1 MHPRSKSVSVE
12 GEITESQLQAYVCW
26 VNGQLRRVAGAAP
39 IRELRA
45 DMRDGTALA
54 NLLLAL
60 LGVRVHVHETP
71 STADEARDNVE
82 AVLGFIA
89 SRGVRLHQTS
99 AQDIIDGNLKPIM
112 RVVLAL
118 AAHFK
123 PTSQRRRYS
132 GSGAGEASSPTAMAN
147 RAPRSAVAMAQSAA
161 AICEAR
167 VPPCPLQSEDS
178 APPGLPETPS
188 SPSALTFRSVRDRV
202 RHYEGQRGHGV
213 TGDTPASPR
222 SQCDA
227 TSMKPIAVAPA
238 DHVTDTSGQS
248 EQGRTTLKERL
259 RIYSEDGGGFLEA
272 VGWEAD
278 VRSVQ
283 NLLNSLQAVLLNGIL
298 SEEEEEEL
306 QLQLS
311 EDNAWEKTIILQGRL
326 HQATE
331 ECHLLKQD
339 VLKWKQESVHTKGVV
354 DGLRSCLTQQE
365 ATLLQAK
372 QELLR
377 ANIERES
384 AVHHNAELQKKLEEK
399 SALISELRRE
409 ATLRRREGEEG
420 RSQRRSFSNGAARPS
435 GLTSPGH
442 NASGHS
448 SPGHNSPSHSY
459 VHANHS
465 LIRESLGSLRRGL
478 SSHDPRQH
486 TLDTLEQSILV
497 LLESSGR
504 ASQARD
510 ARAGTKQTSAAP
522 RAPLAVA
529 GPPHATSTSAS
540 NSPAS

>member
-1 MHPRSKSVSVE
+1 MPREELQMTHLPTS
-12 GEITESQLQAYVCW
+12 TESSSQLQAYVCW
-26 VNGQLRRVAGAAP
+26 VNGQLRRVPGAAP

-60 LGVRVHVHETP
+60 LGVHVHVHETP

-123 PTSQRRRYS
+123 PINHRRRYS
-132 GSGAGEASSPTAMAN
+132 GSGVDEASSPTAMAN
-147 RAPRSAVAMAQSAA
+147 RAPRSAVSMAQSPA

-167 VPPCPLQSEDS
+167 VPPCPPQSEDS

-188 SPSALTFRSVRDRV
+188 SPSAVTFRSVRDRV

-227 TSMKPIAVAPA
+227 TSIKPIAVALA

-278 VRSVQ
+278 VRGVQ

-420 RSQRRSFSNGAARPS
+420 RSQRRSCSNGAARPS

-442 NASGHS
+442 N
-448 SPGHNSPSHSY
+448 PGHTSASHSY

-504 ASQARD
+504 ASHARD
-510 ARAGTKQTSAAP
+510 ARAGTKPTSAGP

-529 GPPHATSTSAS
+529 APPHAASASAS

>member
-1 MHPRSKSVSVE
+1 MNFVRTQHCIALTHKRMTFLCFIFFRE
-12 GEITESQLQAYVCW
+12 GLQMTHLPTSTESSSQLQAYVCW

-161 AICEAR
+161 AICEA
-167 VPPCPLQSEDS
+167 
-178 APPGLPETPS
+178 
-188 SPSALTFRSVRDRV
+188 
-202 RHYEGQRGHGV
+202 
-213 TGDTPASPR
+213 R

>member
-1 MHPRSKSVSVE
+1 MTHLPTS
-12 GEITESQLQAYVCW
+12 TESSRRILTPLSQLQAYVCW
-26 VNGQLRRVAGAAP
+26 VNGQLRRVPGAAP

-123 PTSQRRRYS
+123 PINHRRRYS
-132 GSGAGEASSPTAMAN
+132 GSGVDEASSPTAMAN
-147 RAPRSAVAMAQSAA
+147 RAPRSAIAMAQSAA

-167 VPPCPLQSEDS
+167 
-178 APPGLPETPS
+178 
-188 SPSALTFRSVRDRV
+188 
-202 RHYEGQRGHGV
+202 
-213 TGDTPASPR
+213 

-227 TSMKPIAVAPA
+227 TSVKPIAVAPA
-238 DHVTDTSGQS
+238 DHMTDTSGQS

-278 VRSVQ
+278 VRGVQ

-311 EDNAWEKTIILQGRL
+311 EENAWEKTIILQGRL

-435 GLTSPGH
+435 GLTSPSH
-442 NASGHS
+442 N
-448 SPGHNSPSHSY
+448 PGHTSASHSY

-504 ASQARD
+504 ASHARD
-510 ARAGTKQTSAAP
+510 ARAGTKPTSAGP

-529 GPPHATSTSAS
+529 APPHAASAS